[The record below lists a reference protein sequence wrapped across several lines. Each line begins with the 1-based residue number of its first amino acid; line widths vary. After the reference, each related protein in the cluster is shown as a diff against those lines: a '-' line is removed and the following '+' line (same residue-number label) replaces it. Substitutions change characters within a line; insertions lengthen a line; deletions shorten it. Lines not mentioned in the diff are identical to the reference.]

1 MPGLLLHLL
10 LTGLGWGLLAS
21 ASGAC
26 ELISPADLQA
36 AVQQTEALE
45 QRSQL
50 PGVCRYSW
58 RKADWEAIEAAN
70 QEQLKNLSRS
80 SEGYQPGSIWARLE
94 VEVYFAGES
103 TEQAMQRY
111 SNTLAGDLPRS
122 YGSPDPTA
130 SARFEKVAAHQA
142 WSAANRQLLVH
153 KGPRV
158 YLLQLDVHPEADKD
172 KALALKLA
180 AQLP

>member
-1 MPGLLLHLL
+1 MPALLLRLL

-58 RKADWEAIEAAN
+58 RKADWEALEAAN

-80 SEGYQPGSIWARLE
+80 SAGYQPTSIWARLE
-94 VEVYFAGES
+94 VEVYFQGES
-103 TEQAMQRY
+103 TDQAQQRY
-111 SNTLAGDLPRS
+111 SNTLAGDLPKS
-122 YGSPDPTA
+122 YGSPDQTA
-130 SARFEKVAAHQA
+130 SARFEKVAENQA

-153 KGPRV
+153 KGQRI